1 MYGVNDMNSLQIK
14 CFLEGAGCLN
24 FTKAAANLYITQ
36 PAFSRNISLLEE
48 ELGFELF
55 LRSDKRKS
63 TRLSPAGAVMYEG
76 LINLTMSWKE
86 LVEKAANADK
96 GKNGKLVIGLLE
108 AERIDDVFLDTMALF
123 RSTFPDMNV
132 VFKTGSYPE
141 LNEWLQ
147 DGVIDMALTLSF
159 DVMDKDWICY
169 DVLYNQETALAI
181 PARHPLAQ
189 ENREFTFL
197 DFKDDVF
204 IGFSADVSPGV
215 KNLLV
220 DECQKVG
227 FVPKVI
233 EVPDIRTQILY
244 VETQQGVAVVNRLLV
259 ENNKRIKP
267 IQIKELM
274 PVTVVLAWNKDNYN
288 PAISHFYSFYIK
300 QEELAANHVNQT

>member
-1 MYGVNDMNSLQIK
+1 MNSLQIR
-14 CFLEGAGCLN
+14 CFLEGASCLN

-76 LINLTMSWKE
+76 LMNLTLSWKE

-96 GKNGKLVIGLLE
+96 GKTGKLVIGLLE
-108 AERIDDVFLDTMALF
+108 AEQIDDVFLDTMALF

-147 DGVIDMALTLSF
+147 DGNLDMALTLSF
-159 DVMDKDWICY
+159 DIMDKEWICY
-169 DVLYNQETALAI
+169 EVLYEQETALAI
-181 PARHPLAQ
+181 PSRHPLAKVKDKD
-189 ENREFTFL
+189 FTFL
-197 DFKDDVF
+197 DFKEDLFV
-204 IGFSADVSPGV
+204 GFSKDVSPGV
-215 KNLLV
+215 NKLLLE
-220 DECQKVG
+220 ECKKAG
-227 FVPKVI
+227 FVPNVI
-233 EVPDIRTQILY
+233 EVPNIRTQILY
-244 VETQQGVAVVNRLLV
+244 VETQQGVAVVNSLLV
-259 ENNKRIKP
+259 ENNKRIKA
-267 IQIKELM
+267 IKIAELM
-274 PVTVVLAWNKDNYN
+274 PVTVVLAWNKENYN

-300 QEELAANHVNQT
+300 QEEAAAIQELS